1 VHQVGIDIGGT
12 FTDAV
17 LVTDQ
22 GEVAVAKVPTT
33 PTDLRECFFDAIDAV
48 STQARVD
55 TSADLGEL
63 RRIVHGTTVATNVMV
78 QHAGATT
85 ALLTTRGFSD
95 TIHIMQG
102 HGYTVGIPDEM
113 VTRIQE
119 LEKPAPI
126 IPKRLIR
133 GVPERVDSSGTVL
146 VKLDERALREQIAE
160 LLAAGAESFAI
171 CFLWSFVNDAHE
183 RRAREIVAELA
194 PDAFVCIS
202 SEVAA
207 RIGEYN
213 RTVAT
218 AINAYIGPA
227 TSRYVGGLEANLA
240 ARNQQARLSILQ
252 CSGGVVSP
260 QEARQSPIRLI
271 GSGPVGGTVASQTLG
286 AALQES
292 NLIACDMGG
301 TSFDVSVVA
310 DGELVKQS
318 LGIIDQYEYSV
329 PSVEIQ
335 SIGSGGGSIVW
346 LDEGTGTV
354 RVGPHSAG
362 SEPGPACYG
371 RGGTLPTVTD
381 CDLIVGYLSA
391 AHTLAGGLKLDLER
405 AVEAV
410 RRHVAEPL
418 ELSVVEAAQGALR
431 IVDAQMAE
439 LIRQLTVGRGMDPR
453 DFVLFAF
460 GGAGPLHAPMFAGE
474 LGVKYVVIP
483 RGAVASLWSAF
494 GAVSGDVVLPLERFY
509 PGLAPFD
516 AASVEAAFGELE
528 RAGTESILTMGVT
541 VDEISFR
548 RFVDLR
554 YGAQVH
560 VLSVP
565 TPSGLDDTAME
576 QVLADFDA
584 LYEARNGPGTGYRD
598 AGVEMTGIH
607 VEVVGRAS
615 RVPLVPPAGDSS
627 GEVLDLAGSPTRIVH
642 WGGSVGSSET
652 PIVHA
657 NRLAPGQSLPG
668 PAIIELPTTTVPVR
682 PGTALRVDPIGN
694 FIVDIE
700 SRR

>member
-17 LVTDQ
+17 LVTDG
-22 GEVAVAKVPTT
+22 GEVSVAKVPTT
-33 PTDLRECFFDAIDAV
+33 PADLRDCFFAAIDAV
-48 STQARVD
+48 SAQARVD
-55 TSADLGEL
+55 TSAELGEL
-63 RRIVHGTTVATNVMV
+63 RRIVHGTTIATNVMV

-85 ALLTTRGFSD
+85 ALLTSRGFSD

-119 LEKPAPI
+119 LEKPVPI

-133 GVPERVDSSGTVL
+133 GVPERIDASGAVL
-146 VKLDERALREQIAE
+146 VELDEATLRRQIAE
-160 LLAAGAESFAI
+160 LLQEGAESFAI
-171 CFLWSFVNDAHE
+171 CFLWSFVNDTHE
-183 RRAREIVAELA
+183 RRARELVAELA

-202 SEVAA
+202 SEVAP

-218 AINAYIGPA
+218 AINAYVGPA

-240 ARNQQARLSILQ
+240 QRKQQARLSILQ

-260 QEARQSPIRLI
+260 EEARQSPIRLI

-286 AALQES
+286 AALRES

-318 LGIIDQYEYSV
+318 LGIIDQYEYAV

-335 SIGSGGGSIVW
+335 SIGSGGGSVVW
-346 LDEGTGTV
+346 LDQGTGTL
-354 RVGPHSAG
+354 RVGPQSAG

-381 CDLIVGYLSA
+381 CDLIVGYLSE

-405 AVEAV
+405 AVDALRV
-410 RRHVAEPL
+410 HVAEPL
-418 ELSVVEAAQGALR
+418 GLSVVEAAQGALR
-431 IVDAQMAE
+431 IVDTQMAE

-460 GGAGPLHAPMFAGE
+460 GGAGPLHAPVFARE

-483 RGAVASLWSAF
+483 HGQVASLWSAF
-494 GAVSGDVVLPLERFY
+494 GAVSGDVVLPIERFY
-509 PGLAPFD
+509 ARRAPFD
-516 AASVEAAFGELE
+516 AEAVEAAFAELE
-528 RAGTESILTMGVT
+528 RAGTESILTMGVKD
-541 VDEISFR
+541 DEISYR

-560 VLSVP
+560 VLTVP
-565 TPSGLDDTAME
+565 TPTGLDDAAME

-584 LYEARNGPGTGYRD
+584 LYEARNGPGTGYRA
-598 AGVEMTGIH
+598 AGVEMTGIR
-607 VEVVGRAS
+607 VEVVGRAG
-615 RVPLVPPAGDSS
+615 RVPLAPPPGDGSV
-627 GEVLDLAGSPTRIVH
+627 EVLDLAGSSTRAVH
-642 WGGSVGSSET
+642 WGPPIGSLQT
-652 PIVHA
+652 PIVGA
-657 NRLAPGQSLPG
+657 DRLAIGQSLPG
-668 PAIIELPTTTVPVR
+668 PAVIELPTTTVPVP
-682 PGTALRVDPIGN
+682 PGSALRVDPIGN
-694 FIVDIE
+694 FILHLD

>member
-1 VHQVGIDIGGT
+1 VYQVGIDIGGT

-17 LVTDQ
+17 LVTDG
-22 GEVAVAKVPTT
+22 GEVSVAKVPTT
-33 PTDLRECFFDAIDAV
+33 PADLRDCFLHAIDAV
-48 STQARVD
+48 SAAAQVD
-55 TSADLGEL
+55 SGADLGEL

-78 QHAGATT
+78 QHAGAAT

-126 IPKRLIR
+126 IPKHLIR
-133 GVPERVDSSGTVL
+133 GVPERIDASGTVL
-146 VKLDERALREQIAE
+146 VALDEAALREQIAE
-160 LLAAGAESFAI
+160 LLDEGAESFAI

-183 RRAREIVAELA
+183 RRAREIVSELA

-202 SEVAA
+202 SEVSA

-218 AINAYIGPA
+218 AINAYVGPA
-227 TSRYVGGLEANLA
+227 TSRYVGGLEADLAQRNL
-240 ARNQQARLSILQ
+240 QARLSILQ

-260 QEARQSPIRLI
+260 EEARQSPVRLI

-286 AALQES
+286 AALQER

-318 LGIIDQYEYSV
+318 LGVIDQYEYAV

-335 SIGSGGGSIVW
+335 SIGAGGGSVVW
-346 LDEGTGTV
+346 LDEGTGTL

-362 SEPGPACYG
+362 SLPGPASYG

-381 CDLIVGYLSA
+381 CDLIVGYLSE

-405 AVEAV
+405 AVDAV
-410 RRHVAEPL
+410 RTHVADPL
-418 ELSVVEAAQGALR
+418 GLSVVQAAQGALR
-431 IVDAQMAE
+431 IVDTQMAE

-460 GGAGPLHAPMFAGE
+460 GGAGPLHAPVFAGE

-483 RGAVASLWSAF
+483 RGEVASLWSAF
-494 GAVSGDVVLPLERFY
+494 GAVSGDVVLPLEQFY
-509 PGLAPFD
+509 AGRAPFD
-516 AASVEAAFGELE
+516 AAAVQAAFAELE
-528 RAGTESILTMGVT
+528 RAGTESILTMGVAR
-541 VDEISFR
+541 DEIGFR

-565 TPSGLDDTAME
+565 VPGELDDEAME
-576 QVLADFDA
+576 QVLTDFDA

-598 AGVEMTGIH
+598 AGVEMTAIR
-607 VEVVGRAS
+607 VEVVGRAG
-615 RVPLVPPAGDSS
+615 RVPLAAPASNGSA
-627 GEVLDLAGSPTRIVH
+627 GTLDLAGSPTRTVH
-642 WGGSVGSSET
+642 WSSTVGSLQT

-657 NRLAPGQSLPG
+657 GHLAAGQSLRG
-668 PAIIELPTTTVPVR
+668 PAVIELETTTVPVR
-682 PGTALRVDPIGN
+682 PGDALRIDAQGN
-694 FIVDIE
+694 FVLDLG